1 MKYWLYS
8 EGNILGPYAP
18 VELLSLP
25 AFSQGSLVCQETSA
39 GDNPADW
46 KAAEGV
52 AEIASAL
59 SVCVGGVI
67 SSQAGGISGP
77 YEEAGSSFTVGA
89 SYYEAKN
96 DQQYGYENILNTI
109 ENILGADKEPEA
121 PADAGPA
128 ADYELMDRFDIRLS
142 RIQEE
147 LEAARWE
154 KNLLLEKIRS
164 KETEE
169 RKSRELIAEL
179 EEKLKGALDQ
189 TRLQENKLSQARRFE
204 EPTVRPET
212 LKKADGPGKEDLADN
227 SPAPSSPAA
236 QPAVESVIF
245 KRIQPSGGI
254 SPERAFIKEKEGTD
268 NNPIASGKLKSLGRG
283 PAPVIPVSGEEHKG
297 GAPGSESFSAPA
309 DAASAKDFQPPPL
322 RASGIASD
330 FSVTG
335 PAVESGKDQ
344 KTEPKDEPEQ
354 NLWVSKESIVL
365 DNLETF
371 KKTDGPG
378 KEDLADNSPA
388 PSSPAAQPAVESIM
402 FKRIQ
407 PSSGISPERAFIGEK
422 EGTDNSAIASGKLKS
437 LGRSSAPVIPV
448 SGEEHKGGAPGSESF
463 SAPADAASAKDFQPP
478 PRRASGIASDFS
490 VTGPVVESGKDQI
503 KTEPKNKPEP
513 QSRPPATQ
521 PVPKPSVPQ
530 SQFHNFYPPQP
541 VYQPQPASDVQL
553 LNAWQSQQEPAE
565 PQNTPQVPF
574 REPVAPDKSGRVIIS
589 ARNQIENI
597 NMNIRPVRKGRGKM
611 AFISTLIIFGV
622 ITAGVLGYFFLGDDA
637 GFSKFSSLNP
647 GGPGKE
653 KFSFSTQIEPKAD
666 TARTETAAV
675 TDPQVSAASAKPVFE
690 TVSNENT
697 RKALETVKNYKLS
710 GGRGTVASWF
720 ANSFLSNT
728 ASGSNEEWSAT
739 ILHGDIFVVQYRLL
753 RPKQDPLIY
762 QFEVDVAKNII
773 VRGINNN
780 AIELLDFSSGAT
792 AKAAPAALRRA
803 AAPRAVKSRG
813 IPILSLPDAPAA
825 KPVRDDTGL
834 EAAAPG
840 GSEKVKYIIAQESDE
855 ELF

>member
-283 PAPVIPVSGEEHKG
+283 P
-297 GAPGSESFSAPA
+297 
-309 DAASAKDFQPPPL
+309 
-322 RASGIASD
+322 
-330 FSVTG
+330 
-335 PAVESGKDQ
+335 
-344 KTEPKDEPEQ
+344 
-354 NLWVSKESIVL
+354 
-365 DNLETF
+365 
-371 KKTDGPG
+371 
-378 KEDLADNSPA
+378 
-388 PSSPAAQPAVESIM
+388 
-402 FKRIQ
+402 
-407 PSSGISPERAFIGEK
+407 
-422 EGTDNSAIASGKLKS
+422 
-437 LGRSSAPVIPV
+437 APVIPV